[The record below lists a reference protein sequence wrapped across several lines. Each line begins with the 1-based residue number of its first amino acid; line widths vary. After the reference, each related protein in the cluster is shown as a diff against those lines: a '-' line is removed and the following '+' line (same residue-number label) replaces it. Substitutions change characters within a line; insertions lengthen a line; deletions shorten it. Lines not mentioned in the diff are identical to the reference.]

1 MGHGAASTLP
11 ISIVSVLEEEECMP
25 SCANSEAATCWKM
38 RSSTELRFSFI
49 ASSPLWYATWWV
61 QVLEFGVKSLEFR
74 V

>member
-1 MGHGAASTLP
+1 
-11 ISIVSVLEEEECMP
+11 MP

-74 V
+74 CRA